1 MSKTLYRYNAETCQY
16 ERVQVKTSDVLFYAC
31 GVLMTALLMLA
42 GILALHD
49 YMFDSAKESALRKE
63 NNALKKNGI
72 ILTSQIHTIEAALSS
87 LAEEDDQ
94 LHAKFFGASTQA
106 SNVPT
111 DESPVK
117 NILLG
122 GPDSFR
128 NTVDKIGSRTAA
140 LLDKSAI
147 SNAVTERNSA
157 LLKYLSVGSLP
168 SLQPISA
175 WDTEKVF
182 SGFGMRVNPFH
193 KGLYEHPGIDISVP
207 RGTPV
212 ISTAAGVVK
221 EIKRSTLEAGYGNY
235 IEIDHGNGFSTRYAH
250 LEEIRVRQGQKV
262 TKSAVIATTGS
273 SGGSIAPHLHYEII
287 RHGKQVDPVHY
298 MIGGLSSTEYDRLKA
313 ISQKQNQSL
322 D

>member
-16 ERVQVKTSDVLFYAC
+16 ERVRVKTSDILFYAC

-49 YMFDSAKESALRKE
+49 YVFDSAKESALRKE
-63 NNALKKNGI
+63 NNALKKNGL
-72 ILTSQIHTIEAALSS
+72 ILTSQINTIESALAS
-87 LAEEDDQ
+87 LAEEDKK
-94 LHAKFFGASTQA
+94 LHSKFFGASAQH
-106 SNVPT
+106 SSVSP

-122 GPDSFR
+122 GADSFR
-128 NTVDKIGSRTAA
+128 NTVDKIGNRTAA
-140 LLDKSAI
+140 LLDKSAT
-147 SNAVTERNSA
+147 SNAITERNSA
-157 LLKYLSVGSLP
+157 LLKYLSVSSLP
-168 SLQPISA
+168 SLQPIA
-175 WDTEKVF
+175 PWDTEKVL

-193 KGLYEHPGIDISVP
+193 KGLYEHSGIDIAVP

-212 ISTAAGVVK
+212 VATAGGVVK

-235 IEIDHGNGFSTRYAH
+235 IEIDHGGGFSTRYAH
-250 LEEIRVRQGQKV
+250 LEEIRVRNGQKI
-262 TKSAVIATTGS
+262 TKAAVIGTTGS

-298 MIGGLSSTEYDRLKA
+298 MIGGLSSTEYDQLKA